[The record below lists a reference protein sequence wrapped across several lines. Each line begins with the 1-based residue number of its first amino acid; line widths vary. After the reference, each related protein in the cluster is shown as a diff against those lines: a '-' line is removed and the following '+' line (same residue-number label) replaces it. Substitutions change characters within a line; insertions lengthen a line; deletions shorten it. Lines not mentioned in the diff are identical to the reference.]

1 VLVTEQDK
9 NVFGCMGLVA
19 VVALGWGIIHVLGQ
33 GIEMLRDP
41 EAYAARQV
49 AAIAEAEAQERRA
62 QQAKLERDWEEFE
75 GKERQTARRV
85 AAEEARDRANRAALQ
100 RYAECQVRNQ
110 TPGYCTED
118 WRPTEDITAMNEI
131 AREGRF

>member
-1 VLVTEQDK
+1 MTEQDK

-33 GIEMLRDP
+33 GIEMMSNP
-41 EAYAARQV
+41 EAYAARQAAV
-49 AAIAEAEAQERRA
+49 AAEAEAQERRA

-75 GKERQTARRV
+75 GKEREATRRV
-85 AAEEARDRANRAALQ
+85 ATEEARDRANRAALE
-100 RYAECQVRNQ
+100 RYAECQARNQ

-118 WRPTEDITAMNEI
+118 WRPTEDIKAMNEVS
-131 AREGRF
+131 RDGRF